1 MDYLVSP
8 EAVEFLT
15 FTTELYEELGTQ
27 RYCTDIFDP
36 TTRNKGAILSLTCER
51 FDIPVLSICGELQ
64 PEHQSPIFGMWQLP
78 LTREKIKEHVISISK
93 RLSLHSWILLLLVHS
108 WKKN

>member
-1 MDYLVSP
+1 MDSLLSP

-36 TTRNKGAILSLTCER
+36 ITKNRVAILSLTCER

-64 PEHQSPIFGMWQLP
+64 PEHQNPIFGMWQLP
-78 LTREKIKEHVISISK
+78 LTREKIKEHVTPHPHPLLCLPPY
-93 RLSLHSWILLLLVHS
+93 LSLTSVSCHR
-108 WKKN
+108 